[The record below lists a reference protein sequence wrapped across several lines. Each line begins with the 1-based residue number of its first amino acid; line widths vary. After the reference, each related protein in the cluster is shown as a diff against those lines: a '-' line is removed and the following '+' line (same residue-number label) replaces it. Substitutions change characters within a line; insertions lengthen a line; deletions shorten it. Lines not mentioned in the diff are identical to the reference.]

1 MKLAVKVFF
10 TYLFA
15 GIIARPEYIS
25 YSDYIK
31 NFKSYFRPSELKE
44 TSKPKEVKKADN
56 ALWSVSLRLYE
67 GRSGKIKTKPN
78 KEKWCTGTI
87 WTDNMLITSASC
99 FDEFLGNKTLLEIEI
114 FMNLNNNVNAK
125 VFYDE
130 FQNLL
135 NLDQVVRPDFKTYG
149 DKVTIHDGYNKKTR
163 ENNLC
168 TVRLDRKEK
177 FSGLSRLRNLDNKSY
192 MVETIFD
199 STYFTSTSA
208 DIKNYTTKLYSHGNL
223 NADKRRANGFYHRN
237 EEVSIEIDAGSE
249 TNHQID
255 SIIPIS
261 ECGKK
266 VLLGNNIKISGQ
278 NNFCTTSPKARE
290 KQFGAHDAYFT
301 GSPLVAKINDGDGLA
316 DSGSPLLIGIV
327 SSEKYNCGQYPG
339 EACPLVFTKVASY
352 ADWLSDVELEYTF
365 LEKFECNPGEECY
378 EKSKNEESSSW
389 KGILKTFIFFKL
401 IILSIVLKCLES
413 ARKATESKNGK
424 KKRKVK
430 GKGEEDRDKKNN

>member
-10 TYLFA
+10 AYLFA

-67 GRSGKIKTKPN
+67 GQSRKHSDIREDVRASTKPN

-99 FDEFLGNKTLLEIEI
+99 FDEFLGNRTLLEIEI

-125 VFYDE
+125 GFYDE

-149 DKVTIHDGYNKKTR
+149 NKVTIHPGYNKQTR

-177 FSGLSRLRNLDNKSY
+177 FSGLTRLRNLDNKSY
-192 MVETIFD
+192 MVETSFD
-199 STYFTSTSA
+199 SKYFTSTSA
-208 DIKNYTTKLYSHGNL
+208 DIKNYTTKLYSSLFLYGIGWS
-223 NADKRRANGFYHRN
+223 D
-237 EEVSIEIDAGSE
+237 
-249 TNHQID
+249 
-255 SIIPIS
+255 
-261 ECGKK
+261 
-266 VLLGNNIKISGQ
+266 
-278 NNFCTTSPKARE
+278 
-290 KQFGAHDAYFT
+290 HD
-301 GSPLVAKINDGDGLA
+301 V
-316 DSGSPLLIGIV
+316 
-327 SSEKYNCGQYPG
+327 
-339 EACPLVFTKVASY
+339 
-352 ADWLSDVELEYTF
+352 
-365 LEKFECNPGEECY
+365 
-378 EKSKNEESSSW
+378 
-389 KGILKTFIFFKL
+389 
-401 IILSIVLKCLES
+401 
-413 ARKATESKNGK
+413 
-424 KKRKVK
+424 
-430 GKGEEDRDKKNN
+430 